1 MESNSTKV
9 STPKSI
15 YEPDGEQNVS
25 DMQAKFDSLKL
36 KEKTKNVKKRSKNKV
51 SKKSE
56 KKESIAIRTSQR
68 LKDCETPKVS
78 ALNFG
83 CAFQCFFASRQL

>member
-9 STPKSI
+9 STPKSQ
-15 YEPDGEQNVS
+15 YELENDVN

-56 KKESIAIRTSQR
+56 KKESIAIRSSQR
-68 LKDCETPKVS
+68 LKDREIPKVS

-83 CAFQCFFASRQL
+83 CAFQCLFRISH

>member
-36 KEKTKNVKKRSKNKV
+36 KEKTKIVEKRSKNKV

-56 KKESIAIRTSQR
+56 KKECIAIKSSQR
-68 LKDCETPKVS
+68 LQDCDIPKVS
-78 ALNFG
+78 ALDFG
-83 CAFQCFFASRQL
+83 CAFQCIFRIAH

>member
-9 STPKSI
+9 LTPKSQ
-15 YEPDGEQNVS
+15 YELDREQNVS
-25 DMQAKFDSLKL
+25 DMEAKFDSLNL

-56 KKESIAIRTSQR
+56 KKESIAIRSSQR
-68 LKDCETPKVS
+68 LKDREIPKVS

-83 CAFQCFFASRQL
+83 CAFQCLFRISH

>member
-9 STPKSI
+9 STPKSQ
-15 YEPDGEQNVS
+15 YELENDVN
-25 DMQAKFDSLKL
+25 DMQAKFDLLKL

-56 KKESIAIRTSQR
+56 KKESIAIRSSQR
-68 LKDCETPKVS
+68 LKDREIPKVS
-78 ALNFG
+78 AFNCA
-83 CAFQCFFASRQL
+83 CAFQCLFRIYH

>member
-9 STPKSI
+9 STPKSQ
-15 YEPDGEQNVS
+15 YELENDVN
-25 DMQAKFDSLKL
+25 DMQAKFDLLKL

-56 KKESIAIRTSQR
+56 KKESIAIRSSQR
-68 LKDCETPKVS
+68 LKDREIPKVS

-83 CAFQCFFASRQL
+83 CAFQCLFRISH

>member
-9 STPKSI
+9 STPKSQ
-15 YEPDGEQNVS
+15 YELENDVN
-25 DMQAKFDSLKL
+25 DMQAKFDLLKV

-56 KKESIAIRTSQR
+56 KKESIAIRSSQR
-68 LKDCETPKVS
+68 LKDREIPKVS

-83 CAFQCFFASRQL
+83 CAFQCLFRISH

>member
-36 KEKTKNVKKRSKNKV
+36 KEKTKNVKKRS
-51 SKKSE
+51 
-56 KKESIAIRTSQR
+56 
-68 LKDCETPKVS
+68 
-78 ALNFG
+78 
-83 CAFQCFFASRQL
+83 

>member
-1 MESNSTKV
+1 MESNSAKV

-15 YEPDGEQNVS
+15 YEPDGEENVN

-36 KEKTKNVKKRSKNKV
+36 KEKTKIVKKRSKNKV

-56 KKESIAIRTSQR
+56 KKESIAIKSSQR
-68 LKDCETPKVS
+68 IKDPEVPKVS
-78 ALNFG
+78 AMNFG
-83 CAFQCFFASRQL
+83 CAFQCLFRIY

>member
-1 MESNSTKV
+1 MESNSAKV

-15 YEPDGEQNVS
+15 YEPDS
-25 DMQAKFDSLKL
+25 DMQEEIDSLKL

-56 KKESIAIRTSQR
+56 KKESIAIKSSQR
-68 LKDCETPKVS
+68 IKDPKVPKVS
-78 ALNFG
+78 AMNFG
-83 CAFQCFFASRQL
+83 CEFQCLFRIY

>member
-56 KKESIAIRTSQR
+56 KKESIAIKSSQR
-68 LKDCETPKVS
+68 IKDPEVPKVS
-78 ALNFG
+78 AMNFG
-83 CAFQCFFASRQL
+83 CAFQCLFRIY

>member
-9 STPKSI
+9 STPKSQ
-15 YEPDGEQNVS
+15 YELENDVN
-25 DMQAKFDSLKL
+25 DMQAKFDLLKL
-36 KEKTKNVKKRSKNKV
+36 QEKTKNVKKRSKNKV

-56 KKESIAIRTSQR
+56 KKESIAIRSSQR
-68 LKDCETPKVS
+68 LKDREIPKVS

-83 CAFQCFFASRQL
+83 CAFQCLFRISH

>member
-9 STPKSI
+9 STPKSQ
-15 YEPDGEQNVS
+15 YELDGEQNVT
-25 DMQAKFDSLKL
+25 DTQTKFDLLKL
-36 KEKTKNVKKRSKNKV
+36 KEKTKIVKKRSKNKV

-56 KKESIAIRTSQR
+56 IKESIATRSSQ
-68 LKDCETPKVS
+68 KHEIPNVS

>member
-9 STPKSI
+9 STPKSQ
-15 YEPDGEQNVS
+15 YELENDVN
-25 DMQAKFDSLKL
+25 DMQEKFDSLKL

-56 KKESIAIRTSQR
+56 IKESIAIRSSQR
-68 LKDCETPKVS
+68 LKDREITKVS

-83 CAFQCFFASRQL
+83 CAFQCFFRIYH

>member
-9 STPKSI
+9 STPKSQ
-15 YEPDGEQNVS
+15 YELKNDVN
-25 DMQAKFDSLKL
+25 DMQEKFDSLKL

-56 KKESIAIRTSQR
+56 KKESIAIRSSQR
-68 LKDCETPKVS
+68 LKDREIPKVS

-83 CAFQCFFASRQL
+83 CAFQCLFRISH

>member
-1 MESNSTKV
+1 MESNSAKV

-15 YEPDGEQNVS
+15 YEPDGKENVN

-36 KEKTKNVKKRSKNKV
+36 KEKTKIVKKRSKNKV

-56 KKESIAIRTSQR
+56 KKESIAIKSSQR
-68 LKDCETPKVS
+68 IKHPEVPKVS
-78 ALNFG
+78 AMNFG
-83 CAFQCFFASRQL
+83 CAFQCLFRIY